1 MNKKK
6 RKMVIFL
13 VLILIFSFF
22 PLFTDILWVEKNKEI
37 YNISVII
44 RGKNTESW
52 EIMKQ
57 GIDQAALEMNSE
69 IRFITLSEEN
79 SVDEQTELINRE
91 INNGTDAILI
101 SPVDYEKMVE
111 PVEMAMSKVPVVLI
125 ESTINSNKNLAYISC
140 NNYEMGVSLA
150 EEVIQ
155 NGNTRSEISII
166 ANNLECSSIN
176 ERYNGFKD
184 TINKT
189 NNTYNLL
196 ELYVDEKVA
205 YNKIMSLLEKN
216 TSDVIIAFDAET
228 LEIIGETKKNLN
240 RTNSDIEVY
249 GIGSTSKIISLLED
263 KIINSIGVQNEFNI
277 GYLGVKNAVNMLRGK
292 KIGNSVIESTIVT
305 MRNMYSNENQRLLFP
320 FIR

>member
-1 MNKKK
+1 MNKRK
-6 RKMVIFL
+6 RKMGIFL

-22 PLFTDILWVEKNKEI
+22 LLFADILWVGKNKEI

-52 EIMKQ
+52 AIMKQ
-57 GIDQAALEMNSE
+57 GIDQAALEMNAE
-69 IRFITLSEEN
+69 IRFITVPEEN

-111 PVEMAMSKVPVVLI
+111 PIEMAMSKVPVVLI
-125 ESTINSNKNLAYISC
+125 ESTINSKKNLAYISC

-166 ANNLECSSIN
+166 ASNLECSSIN

-205 YNKIMSLLEKN
+205 YNKIISLLEKN

-249 GIGSTSKIISLLED
+249 GIGSTSKIISLLEE

-277 GYLGVKNAVNMLRGK
+277 GYLGVKNAVDMLRGK

>member
-22 PLFTDILWVEKNKEI
+22 PLFSDILWVEKNKEI

-57 GIDQAALEMNSE
+57 GIDQAALEMNAE

-111 PVEMAMSKVPVVLI
+111 SIEIAISKVPVILI
-125 ESTINSNKNLAYISC
+125 ESTINSKKNLAYISC

-155 NGNTRSEISII
+155 NGNTRSKISII
-166 ANNLECSSIN
+166 ASNLECSSIN

-205 YNKIMSLLEKN
+205 YNKIMSLFEKN

-249 GIGSTSKIISLLED
+249 GIGSTSKIISLLEE

-277 GYLGVKNAVNMLRGK
+277 GYLGVKNAVDMLMGK

>member
-6 RKMVIFL
+6 RQMVIFL
-13 VLILIFSFF
+13 VLILICSFLILFS
-22 PLFTDILWVEKNKEI
+22 DILWEEKNKEI

-44 RGKNTESW
+44 RGKNIESW
-52 EIMKQ
+52 AIMNQ
-57 GIDQAALEMNSE
+57 GIDQAALEMNAE

-111 PVEMAMSKVPVVLI
+111 PIEMAMSKVPVVLI
-125 ESTINSNKNLAYISC
+125 ESTINSKKNLAYISC

-166 ANNLECSSIN
+166 ASKLECSSIN

-205 YNKIMSLLEKN
+205 YNKTISLFEEN

-228 LEIIGETKKNLN
+228 LEIIAEAKKNLN

-249 GIGSTSKIISLLED
+249 GIGSTSKIISLLEE
-263 KIINSIGVQNEFNI
+263 KIINSIGVQNEFNV
-277 GYLGVKNAVNMLRGK
+277 GYLGVKNAVEMLRGR
-292 KIGNSVIESTIVT
+292 KIENSVIESTIVT
-305 MRNMYSNENQRLLFP
+305 MRNMYLNENQRLLFP

>member
-6 RKMVIFL
+6 RKMIIFL

-44 RGKNTESW
+44 RGGNTESW
-52 EIMKQ
+52 AIMKQ
-57 GIDQAALEMNSE
+57 GIDQAALEMNAE

-91 INNGTDAILI
+91 INNGTDTILI

-111 PVEMAMSKVPVVLI
+111 PIEMAMSKVPVVLI
-125 ESTINSNKNLAYISC
+125 ESTINSKKNLAYISC

-155 NGNTRSEISII
+155 NGNTKSKISII
-166 ANNLECSSIN
+166 ASNLECSSIN

-189 NNTYNLL
+189 NNTYSLL

-228 LEIIGETKKNLN
+228 LEIIAETKKDLN

-249 GIGSTSKIISLLED
+249 GIGSTSKIISLLEE

-277 GYLGVKNAVNMLRGK
+277 GYLGVKNAVDILRGR
-292 KIGNSVIESTIVT
+292 KIENSIIESTIVT